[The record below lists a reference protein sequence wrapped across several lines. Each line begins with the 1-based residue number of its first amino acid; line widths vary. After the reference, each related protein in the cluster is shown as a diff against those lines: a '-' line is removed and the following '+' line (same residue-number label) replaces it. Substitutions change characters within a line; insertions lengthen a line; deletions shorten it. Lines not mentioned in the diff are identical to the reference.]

1 MDENTNIEQN
11 AGAAKQQDTKTK
23 RDLALERLKTRHPD
37 TEYADDEAMYGA
49 INDDYDADQ
58 KALQGYKDNE
68 KAMGDWL
75 GSDPEAATFLQ
86 AMKAGKS
93 PYAELIRTHG
103 EDAIDYYSDPD
114 NADEIASAQSEF
126 LQNAANGKKLQEE
139 YDKNMPSSYEV
150 FDKLEEKYGEEAVN
164 EAIDQCF
171 QTMRNVVTGKFTE
184 EMITAFIKAK
194 NHDTDVADAAHEGE
208 VRGKNT
214 KHVKNLELR
223 KKGDGTADLDSANAN
238 TKQTDNQPDFGAVG
252 RASRRGNVWER
263 GNEKRTHIR

>member
-1 MDENTNIEQN
+1 MKIIHIYMPYNTNIEQN
-11 AGAAKQQDTKTK
+11 AGAAKQQETKTK

-126 LQNAANGKKLQEE
+126 LKNAANGKKLQAE
-139 YDKNMPSSYEV
+139 YDKNMPASYEV

-171 QTMRNVVTGKFTE
+171 LTM
-184 EMITAFIKAK
+184 

-208 VRGKNT
+208 VRGKNS
-214 KHVKNLELR
+214 KHIKNLELR
-223 KKGDGTADLDSANAN
+223 KKGDGTADLDSANAE
-238 TKQTDNQPDFGAVG
+238 TKPTDNQPDLGAVG
-252 RASRRGNVWER
+252 RVSRRGNVWER